1 MDEYRGLRSCVT
13 FCDRGRWEILPPMAQ
28 FPHPH
33 SSRRA
38 PRVRIREGQ
47 AITFSMGNKR
57 VSARLDTLSVTGGL
71 ARVPGVVLPGTIAE
85 IFLNSSQGQV
95 SGIVEFLHGQ
105 GSKQA
110 FRFLAFGD
118 EDYERLNTMVRTRVA
133 NSAHSA
139 EPAAG

>member
-1 MDEYRGLRSCVT
+1 
-13 FCDRGRWEILPPMAQ
+13 MAH

-33 SSRRA
+33 PSRRA

-57 VSARLDTLSVTGGL
+57 VPARLDTISITGGL
-71 ARVPGVVLPGTIAE
+71 ARITAAVLPGTIAE
-85 IFLNSSQGQV
+85 IFMNCSQGRV
-95 SGIVEFLHGQ
+95 SGIVEFLRGQ
-105 GSKQA
+105 GSQQA

-118 EDYERLNTMVRTRVA
+118 EDYERLNTMVRTRLA

-139 EPAAG
+139 